1 MTLDFR
7 LVADTRCRLAESPV
21 YDARTDTLFFV
32 DILGCRLH
40 AVGLGDGRAG
50 RWSFDR
56 EVGCAGLTGSRRLVL
71 GLRDR
76 VVLFDPQTGEQELV
90 AEVGLDPAAARLNDG
105 KVGPD
110 GALWAA
116 AMDDRDEKGPTASLY
131 RVAPDGT
138 CRAVLGGLT
147 IGNGIAW
154 SGDGRTMYLADSR
167 GPWIDAFDFDPAGG
181 ALSGRRRFADLDD
194 ATGRPDGG
202 ATDAEGCYW
211 SAGVSAGVLNRFA
224 PDGRLI
230 ERHELPVPAP
240 TMPCFGGRDNR
251 TVFVTSLREGRSEEA
266 LARAP
271 ASGGVLAAETG
282 VAGVPPWRFG
292 RG

>member
-1 MTLDFR
+1 MTLEFR
-7 LVADTRCRLAESPV
+7 LLADTRCRLAESPV

-40 AVGLGDGRAG
+40 AFGLADGRAG
-50 RWSFDR
+50 QWSFDR
-56 EVGCAGLTGSRRLVL
+56 EVGCVGLTRSRRLVL

-76 VVLFDPQTGEQELV
+76 VVLFDAETGEQELV

-116 AMDDRDEKGPTASLY
+116 AMDDRADKGPTASLY
-131 RVAPDGT
+131 RIEPDGT

-154 SGDGRTMYLADSR
+154 SADGRTMYLADSR
-167 GPWIDAFDFDPAGG
+167 GPWIDAFDFDAAGG
-181 ALSGRRRFADLDD
+181 ALSGRRRFATLDD
-194 ATGRPDGG
+194 AAGRPDGG
-202 ATDAEGCYW
+202 ATDVEGCYW

-230 ERHELPVPAP
+230 ERHELPIPAP
-240 TMPCFGGRDNR
+240 TMPCFGGPDHR
-251 TVFVTSLREGRSEEA
+251 TIFVTSLREGRPAEA

-271 ASGGVLAAETG
+271 ASGGVLAAEAG